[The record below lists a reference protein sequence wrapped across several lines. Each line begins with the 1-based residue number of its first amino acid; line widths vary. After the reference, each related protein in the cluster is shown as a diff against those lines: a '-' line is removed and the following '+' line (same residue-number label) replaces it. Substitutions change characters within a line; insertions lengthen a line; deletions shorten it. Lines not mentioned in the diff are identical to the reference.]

1 MQPNKNNLSHRV
13 MQPLGIELK
22 RLRAARNWTQA
33 YAAREIGIQQSYLSK
48 LENGQFL
55 PSEEVINK
63 LSACYGTALTEF
75 IPHKSQTT
83 SKLSRLTQVISGL
96 LLCSLL
102 LWLCVQFEIIYPET
116 YFTYQ
121 AKEAQFWVVH
131 VTELYQGERFV
142 QGDVIY
148 EIVGERRVSRFENR
162 VLLVVA
168 YLLAV
173 TAILLML
180 KKLYARIRFRS

>member
-1 MQPNKNNLSHRV
+1 

-75 IPHKSQTT
+75 SPQTSQTT
-83 SKLSRLTQVISGL
+83 SKLSRCSLVVGGL

-102 LWLCVQFEIIYPET
+102 LWLCGQFEIIYPET

-173 TAILLML
+173 TAVLLML
-180 KKLYARIRFRS
+180 KKLCAKIRLRS